1 MKKIAKQKN
10 VWIGSDHAPHSKKA
24 KEWKNGLPASPGT
37 RCLELYGILLQRLI
51 THSNFD
57 PLSVD
62 RLASYNPQNHILK
75 YMEKH
80 FNFPQPVGS
89 IKTGNMAN
97 LRIFDTAASFV
108 MDEKKM
114 AQDLQDREYH
124 SGFLYR
130 KDLQGK
136 NLMTIVNGNCFDTRE
151 SPQIIKNL

>member
-1 MKKIAKQKN
+1 
-10 VWIGSDHAPHSKKA
+10 
-24 KEWKNGLPASPGT
+24 
-37 RCLELYGILLQRLI
+37 
-51 THSNFD
+51 
-57 PLSVD
+57 
-62 RLASYNPQNHILK
+62 
-75 YMEKH
+75 MEKH